1 MYNKIVK
8 PWDVGRSIQDVTTT
22 LFSDKNGDG
31 DSWKFVVM
39 LICDKDSDVDFYL
52 RNKTSVPVFY
62 RRIKYRYEFGC
73 VWIRLHEPERVRI
86 FYYVVWLHG
95 LYK

>member
-31 DSWKFVVM
+31 DSCKFVVM
-39 LICDKDSDVDFYL
+39 LICDKDRDVDFYL

-62 RRIKYRYEFGC
+62 RSIKYRYEFGAYELKQVLEC
-73 VWIRLHEPERVRI
+73 SSTRTGTDVLFR
-86 FYYVVWLHG
+86 F
-95 LYK
+95 